1 MSQVDER
8 IERLIV
14 RRLDGELTDD
24 ESLELDRELLRS
36 PQARQLLG
44 EYQEIDDAAVDAL
57 AAALGVD
64 SNCSSAFLVAAT
76 PPRRTRHSWLWW
88 TLPAAIAAGLAVA
101 AVLMPRPQADLQVA
115 KVPAQP
121 VTTQA
126 NHIERAGHE
135 ATLPGRT
142 GVQQANYRTGRL
154 DRAVD
159 QDLLYIVG
167 DDGNI
172 YVIDRR
178 HVRTARRP
186 GGTAAIRQVS
196 GDL

>member
-44 EYQEIDDAAVDAL
+44 EYQEIDGAAADAL
-57 AAALGVD
+57 TTALGVD
-64 SNCSSAFLVAAT
+64 SNYSSPFPVVGMPL
-76 PPRRTRHSWLWW
+76 RRGRHSWRWW
-88 TLPAAIAAGLAVA
+88 ALPAAIAAGLAVA
-101 AVLMPRPQADLQVA
+101 VVMMPRPQAELQIA

-121 VTTQA
+121 VIPQT
-126 NHIERAGHE
+126 NHIEPVDAG
-135 ATLPGRT
+135 ARLPGRS
-142 GVQQANYRTGRL
+142 GIQQANYRTGSV
-154 DRAVD
+154 DRAVN

-172 YVIDRR
+172 YVID
-178 HVRTARRP
+178 
-186 GGTAAIRQVS
+186 GGTS
-196 GDL
+196 GQPVGRGE